1 MPDNT
6 HINVGIRRIK
16 LGWVPEGVLRKAKV
30 VWGNPREL
38 GGKGTAGKKNE
49 GEPSAIP
56 PWLPEHLCKHC
67 GVQSKAG
74 AAGLAHTCEREEKG
88 LSVIC
93 PAQEST
99 IAQDT
104 QGKKIL
110 NEVSAHKNLRE
121 LLAESTTILSMCSP
135 YGPEGQSLNSQGPK
149 NHNTIPRLKGQ
160 GPFVSSGTEDFTQQC
175 GQISIMPGH

>member
-1 MPDNT
+1 M
-6 HINVGIRRIK
+6 
-16 LGWVPEGVLRKAKV
+16 WA
-30 VWGNPREL
+30 L
-38 GGKGTAGKKNE
+38 GGLNWAGYLREYSGRQRLCGETQENSGAREHPQRAGRKNE
-49 GEPSAIP
+49 GEPSTIP

-121 LLAESTTILSMCSP
+121 LLAESTTILSMCSL

-149 NHNTIPRLKGQ
+149 NHNTIPRLKAQ